1 MVPGGK
7 LKPGESLEDSAH
19 ANTDRHSNTQHALQ
33 AIRREL
39 KEEINLHTC
48 TVKVTS
54 HATNVTLD
62 NGSTVILKLCL
73 VNADAPEEIT
83 LNPKVHKQL
92 FLMSETELMQ
102 DTRIMSA
109 NKLLLT
115 LHFSD

>member
-7 LKPGESLEDSAH
+7 LKPGESLEDSAY
-19 ANTDRHSNTQHALQ
+19 ADIDRHSNTQYALQ

-39 KEEINLHTC
+39 KEEINLQTC
-48 TVKVTS
+48 TVNVTP
-54 HATNVTLD
+54 HATNVSLD
-62 NGSTVILKLCL
+62 NGSTVVLKLCL

-92 FLMSETELMQ
+92 FLMSKTELMQ